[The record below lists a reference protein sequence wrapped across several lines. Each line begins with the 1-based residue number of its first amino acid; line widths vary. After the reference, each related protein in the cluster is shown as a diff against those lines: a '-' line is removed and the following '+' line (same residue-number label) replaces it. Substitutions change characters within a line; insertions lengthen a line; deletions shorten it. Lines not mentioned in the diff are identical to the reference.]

1 MFDERPALVTELRPL
16 AIHGM
21 AYVDVAA
28 TTDDG
33 TALSARLGPEA
44 IPEGLAVGDRVIVV
58 TVMANV
64 IELRRSEPV

>member
-1 MFDERPALVTELRPL
+1 MFDERPATVTDVRPL

-21 AYVDVAA
+21 AYVDVVA

-33 TALSARLGPEA
+33 AALSARLGPEA
-44 IPEGLAVGDRVIVV
+44 VPVGLAVGDRVIAV

-64 IELRRSEPV
+64 IELRRSDAG

>member
-1 MFDERPALVTELRPL
+1 MTELRPL

-21 AYVDVAA
+21 AYVDVVA
-28 TTDDG
+28 TTEDG
-33 TALSARLGPEA
+33 TTLSARLGPEA

-64 IELRRSEPV
+64 IELRRSGTG